1 MNMAMPIWVYFI
13 VAGIIIS
20 ALMAF
25 RTGKTERKQE
35 MESIELEGKVY
46 MDRIEKERKVKDQA
60 EA

>member
-1 MNMAMPIWVYFI
+1 MAMPIWVYFI